1 MILNTPRLP
10 VRPPARDPPQAMGSL
25 GTFNVLPVARGIRRR
40 RHAPCTVHAAFAA
53 ASNLKGPSRPD
64 PGPRRAGHF
73 RVNDTAATGSAHSPF
88 KLSPG

>member
-53 ASNLKGPSRPD
+53 ASNLKGRGPISPRSR
-64 PGPRRAGHF
+64 HF
-73 RVNDTAATGSAHSPF
+73 NDTGSANSHF